1 VTLTLYQIAAA
12 ALEAAR
18 AALAAGPTPTPERVG
33 VVNGAIAWDN
43 CDTCGLLAI
52 GLTRCFLSDDFPAEA
67 GATPQGKC
75 SSAWLCGA
83 FSLQIARCAPIPDEQ
98 GNGPTV
104 KALDASAQIVMG
116 DAAIILP
123 AVACALHSLA
133 DVDDIMDYVITQQ
146 PVMGPLGGC
155 VGSQLDF
162 AVAIPVP

>member
-1 VTLTLYQIAAA
+1 MSLSLYEIAEA

-18 AALAAGPTPTPERVG
+18 VALAAGPTPTPKRVG

-43 CDTCGLLAI
+43 CDTCGLLAV
-52 GLTRCFLSDDFPAEA
+52 GLTRCFLSDDFPVEA
-67 GATPQGKC
+67 GVTPQGKC
-75 SSAWLCGA
+75 SSAWLCA
-83 FSLQIARCAPIPDEQ
+83 QFSLQIARCAPSPDDQ

-104 KALDASAQIVMG
+104 EELDASAQVVMG

-123 AVACALHSLA
+123 AIACALHQLA

-146 PVMGPLGGC
+146 PVVGPFGGC

-162 AVAIPVP
+162 IVAIPVP